1 MSSIRRRLLLAA
13 ALAVSLAFALSGV
26 LVAVLARSALVE
38 QFDDA
43 LSARARALSALVEQ
57 DGDTVEVEL
66 DPGGTPGDVAFFE
79 LWAGE
84 RVLLRSTSLAGHDL
98 SRAAGELTIED
109 VRLPDGA
116 AGRQVTMRFAAR
128 REPEESS
135 SAGPASIV
143 TLALARPTS
152 EVGSSVDRIAIVL
165 VGAGALGTLLCLA
178 LLAGVVRFGLA
189 PLRDLASAI
198 AELRDGYLALRL
210 DRART
215 PRELAVVVERLDELL
230 ARLGAALAR
239 ERELTAEVAH
249 ELRTPLAGLR
259 TTMEV
264 ALTKDDRPAEKYR
277 GALTSCL
284 AITVQTERLVET
296 MLSLARLDAGA
307 VALAT
312 SEVHVDELVREVLAG
327 QATPLEAR
335 GVRVSTELEPATVAT
350 DAAKLRV
357 VLANLIDNAASYVD
371 DGGEVRIALAGRRLR
386 VENTG
391 CALPAGDAPQVFER
405 FWRGD
410 AARTSDGAHAGLG
423 LALCKKLVAALGG
436 SIRAEVAG
444 GRFIAEVTL

>member
-1 MSSIRRRLLLAA
+1 MSSIRRRLLVAA

-26 LVAVLARSALVE
+26 LVAVLARSALIDE
-38 QFDDA
+38 FDEA
-43 LSARARALSALVEQ
+43 LVARARALSALVEQ
-57 DGDTVEVEL
+57 DGDTIEVEAA
-66 DPGGTPGDVAFFE
+66 PSGSPGDVAYFE

-84 RVLLRSTSLAGHDL
+84 RVLLRSTSLAGRDL
-98 SRAAGELTIED
+98 ARAPGELAIDD
-109 VRLPDGA
+109 VALPDGGT
-116 AGRQVTMRFAAR
+116 GRQVTLRFAAR
-128 REPEESS
+128 REPEEGTR
-135 SAGPASIV
+135 AGPGSIV
-143 TLALARPTS
+143 TLSLARSTA
-152 EVGSSVDRIAIVL
+152 EVGSSIDRIAIVL
-165 VGAGALGTLLCLA
+165 VGAGLLGTLLCLA

-189 PLRDLASAI
+189 PLRELASAI
-198 AELRDGYLALRL
+198 DELRDGDLALRL

-215 PRELAVVVERLDELL
+215 PRELAVVVERLDDLL
-230 ARLGAALAR
+230 ARLGAALTR

-264 ALTKDDRPAEKYR
+264 ALSKDDRPAEKYR
-277 GALTSCL
+277 GALASCL

-327 QATPLEAR
+327 HAKPLEAR

-371 DGGEVRIALAGRRLR
+371 DSGEVRIALARRELR
-386 VENTG
+386 IENTG
-391 CALPAGDAPQVFER
+391 CTLPPGDASQVFER

-423 LALCKKLVAALGG
+423 LALCKKLVGALGG
-436 SIRAEVAG
+436 TIAATVAD
-444 GRFIAEVTL
+444 GRFIVEVTL